1 MHYIKNMKLIKRYR
15 NRRLYDTD
23 LKKTITMEDIRSYVT
38 RDIEFSVIDN
48 ASSRDITI
56 AVLSNVI
63 GSSAD
68 DFRKSGLKIVNVMI
82 RKGGVG
88 TMDLFKKLALASIG
102 AINMTRE
109 KVEEVFDEMV
119 KRGEMTDDERAEAIK
134 NFASKSSESA
144 TKLKDK
150 ADEIAA
156 HLSGMFSSKLDE
168 KISGLAEKL
177 EKLAARVSDLEK
189 KSAG

>member
-1 MHYIKNMKLIKRYR
+1 MKLIKRYR
-15 NRRLYDTD
+15 NRRLYDTE
-23 LKKTITMEDIRSYVT
+23 LKKTITVEDIREYVS
-38 RDIEFSVIDN
+38 RDIEFTVIDN
-48 ASSRDITI
+48 ASGQDITI

-63 GSSAD
+63 ATSAG
-68 DFRKSGLKIVNVMI
+68 DFGKSGFKIINAIMK
-82 RKGGVG
+82 KGGVG
-88 TMDLFKKLALASIG
+88 TMDLFKKLVLASIG
-102 AINMTRE
+102 AVNLTRE

-144 TKLKDK
+144 SKLKDK
-150 ADEIAA
+150 ADEFAA
-156 HLSGMFSSKLDE
+156 QISGMFSSKFEE
-168 KISGLAEKL
+168 KIAGLAEKM

>member
-1 MHYIKNMKLIKRYR
+1 MRLIKRYR

-23 LKKTITMEDIRSYVT
+23 LKKTIKMDHIRDYVS
-38 RDIEFSVIDN
+38 RDIEFTVIDN
-48 ASSRDITI
+48 ATGRDITI

-63 GSSAD
+63 ASSAD
-68 DFRKSGLKIVNVMI
+68 DFKKSGFKAINAII

-102 AINMTRE
+102 AVNLTRE

-134 NFASKSSESA
+134 NFASRSSEGASR
-144 TKLKDK
+144 LKDK
-150 ADEIAA
+150 ANEAAA
-156 HLSGMFSSKLDE
+156 HLSGMFSSKVDE
-168 KISGLAEKL
+168 KISDLAQKIEKL
-177 EKLAARVSDLEK
+177 SARVADLEK
-189 KSAG
+189 KSGG